1 MLKSDMLYPA
11 YRHPHMP
18 QPSGWG
24 GVRFRVRAGAPD
36 DPVAMPQPSGWGGAH
51 PSRSKSGYVRACVI
65 ALAAAIV
72 LLLGAGCGSGNDLIL
87 ATTTSTR
94 DSLLLD
100 TLVPVFEEATGYN
113 VKIIAVGSGA
123 AMAMGRQG
131 DADVLLVH
139 APKAEEAFV
148 AGGFGVNRQLVMHN
162 DFVILGP
169 ADDPAGVRDASNAPR
184 ALLAIAITESPFIS
198 RGDDS
203 GTHQLELSLWG
214 ELTFDT
220 TGRGWYSEAGSGM
233 AATLQV
239 ANQRNAYTISDRAT
253 YLTLLDVLDLEVL
266 HEGDPR
272 LLNIYHVMQVNPE
285 RFDAVNA
292 SGAEAFV
299 AFLVS
304 EEAQALIAGFG
315 VERFGAPLFV
325 PDAGKLESELGR

>member
-1 MLKSDMLYPA
+1 MV
-11 YRHPHMP
+11 
-18 QPSGWG
+18 QPSGRSGAYRRTG
-24 GVRFRVRAGAPD
+24 GVA
-36 DPVAMPQPSGWGGAH
+36 
-51 PSRSKSGYVRACVI
+51 I

-72 LLLGAGCGSGNDLIL
+72 LLLGAGCGDANDVIL

-100 TLVPVFEEATGYN
+100 TLVPAFEEATGYH

-131 DADVLLVH
+131 DVDVLLVH

-148 AGGFGVNRQLVMHN
+148 AEGYGVNRRLVMHN

-169 ADDPAGVRDASNAPR
+169 ADDPAGVRGVSNAPR
-184 ALLAIAITESPFIS
+184 ALLAIAQTDAPFIS

-203 GTHQLELSLWG
+203 GTHQLERSLWEG
-214 ELTFDT
+214 LTFDPA
-220 TGRGWYSEAGSGM
+220 GEGWYSEAGSGM

-253 YLTLLDVLDLEVL
+253 YLAQLDVLDLEVL
-266 HEGDPR
+266 YEGDPR
-272 LLNIYHVMQVNPE
+272 LLNVYHVMQVNPE
-285 RFDAVNA
+285 RFGGVNA
-292 SGAEAFV
+292 AGAEAFV
-299 AFLVS
+299 EFLVS

-325 PDAGKLESELGR
+325 PDADKLESELGR

>member
-1 MLKSDMLYPA
+1 MA
-11 YRHPHMP
+11 
-18 QPSGWG
+18 QPSGRSDACRRKG
-24 GVRFRVRAGAPD
+24 GIA
-36 DPVAMPQPSGWGGAH
+36 
-51 PSRSKSGYVRACVI
+51 I

-72 LLLGAGCGSGNDLIL
+72 LLLGAGCGGGNDLLL

-94 DSLLLD
+94 DSGLLD
-100 TLVPVFEEATGYN
+100 VLAPAFEEATGYH

-123 AMAMGRQG
+123 AMAMGRRG

-148 AGGFGVNRQLVMHN
+148 ADGYGVNRQLVMHN

-169 ADDPAGVRDASNAPR
+169 ADDPAGVRNATDALQ
-184 ALLAIAITESPFIS
+184 ALRVIAEAGEPFIS

-203 GTHQLELSLWG
+203 GTNQLELSLWE
-214 ELTFDT
+214 ELAIDPA
-220 TGRGWYSEAGSGM
+220 GRGWYSEAGSGM

-253 YLTLLDVLDLEVL
+253 YLAQLDVLDLEVL

-272 LLNIYHVMQVNPE
+272 LLNVYHVMQVNPE
-285 RFDAVNA
+285 RFGGVNA
-292 SGAEAFV
+292 AGAEAFV
-299 AFLVS
+299 DFLVS
-304 EEAQALIAGFG
+304 EEAQAIIAGFG

-325 PDAGKLESELGR
+325 PDAGKLESELGTE

>member
-1 MLKSDMLYPA
+1 
-11 YRHPHMP
+11 MP
-18 QPSGWG
+18 QPS
-24 GVRFRVRAGAPD
+24 RRSDACRRTSGAA
-36 DPVAMPQPSGWGGAH
+36 VAL
-51 PSRSKSGYVRACVI
+51 I
-65 ALAAAIV
+65 AAV
-72 LLLGAGCGSGNDLIL
+72 LLLGTGCGSANDLIL
-87 ATTTSTR
+87 ATTTSTD
-94 DSLLLD
+94 DSGLLD
-100 TLVPVFEEATGYN
+100 VLVPAFEEATGYH
-113 VKIIAVGSGA
+113 VKIIAVGSGR

-139 APKAEEAFV
+139 VPKVEEAFV
-148 AGGFGVNRQLVMHN
+148 ADGYGVNRQLVMHN

-169 ADDPAGVRDASNAPR
+169 ADDPAGVRKASSALR
-184 ALLAIAITESPFIS
+184 ALVAIVVTGASFMS

-203 GTHQLELSLWG
+203 GTHQLELSLWE
-214 ELTFDT
+214 ELTFDPT
-220 TGRGWYSEAGSGM
+220 VEGWYGEAGSGM

-239 ANQRNAYTISDRAT
+239 TNQRNAYTISDRAT

-325 PDAGKLESELGR
+325 PDAGKLESELGTE

>member
-1 MLKSDMLYPA
+1 
-11 YRHPHMP
+11 MP

-24 GVRFRVRAGAPD
+24 RA
-36 DPVAMPQPSGWGGAH
+36 H
-51 PSRSKSGYVRACVI
+51 YVI

-87 ATTTSTR
+87 ATTTSTD
-94 DSLLLD
+94 DSGLLD
-100 TLVPVFEEATGYN
+100 VLLPAFEEATGYN
-113 VKIIAVGSGA
+113 LKIIAVGSGR
-123 AMAMGRQG
+123 AMTMGRRG

-148 AGGFGVNRQLVMHN
+148 ADGFGVNRRLVMHN

-169 ADDPAGVRDASNAPR
+169 ADDPAGVRQAADASQ
-184 ALLAIAITESPFIS
+184 ALRTIAEARESFIS

-203 GTHQLELSLWG
+203 GTNQLELSLWEELAFDPAG
-214 ELTFDT
+214 E
-220 TGRGWYSEAGSGM
+220 GWYSEAGSGM

-253 YLTLLDVLDLEVL
+253 YLAQLDVLDLVVL

-285 RFDAVNA
+285 RFGAVNA
-292 SGAEAFV
+292 AGAQAFV
-299 AFLVS
+299 DFIVS
-304 EEAQALIAGFG
+304 AEAQALIAGFG
-315 VERFGAPLFV
+315 VERFGSPLFV